1 MFIQLLLCFDPA
13 PCQSNHLFSKLT
25 PRHRSS
31 TVSINLLITNLGWLI
46 GISLG
51 LVVPLEYYSLVLCL
65 PSVLFLS
72 VYWFLVESPMWLVRK
87 DRKEEA
93 INTLR
98 LLRGENYVVDEE
110 IAEMQNIVEEEK
122 KTSEAKSKWSL
133 IKSRTFLLPSLLTS
147 IAYAFSVLSGIE
159 ICCYY
164 VGFIFQNINIRHE
177 FSAIINQVLMVIKS
191 L

>member
-1 MFIQLLLCFDPA
+1 MA
-13 PCQSNHLFSKLT
+13 
-25 PRHRSS
+25 
-31 TVSINLLITNLGWLI
+31 SINKLMDNLGWLI

-72 VYWFLVESPMWLVRK
+72 VWWVLVESPMWLVRK
-87 DRKEEA
+87 DRKDEA

-110 IAEMQNIVEEEK
+110 IAEMQNIFQEESK
-122 KTSEAKSKWSL
+122 RREANSKWSL
-133 IKSRTFLLPSLLTS
+133 IKSRTFLIPSLLTS
-147 IAYAFSVLSGIE
+147 IAYAVSVLSGIE
-159 ICCYY
+159 ICSYY

-177 FSAIINQVLMVIKS
+177 FSAIITQVFNKS
-191 L
+191 FCR

>member
-1 MFIQLLLCFDPA
+1 M
-13 PCQSNHLFSKLT
+13 
-25 PRHRSS
+25 
-31 TVSINLLITNLGWLI
+31 VSINTLMDNLGWLI

-51 LVVPLEYYSLVLCL
+51 LLVPLENYSFVLCL

-72 VYWFLVESPMWLVRK
+72 VCWLLVESPMWLVRQN
-87 DRKEEA
+87 RKEEA

-110 IAEMQNIVEEEK
+110 IEEMQNIVEEEK
-122 KTSEAKSKWSL
+122 RTRETKSKWSL

-147 IAYAFSVLSGIE
+147 ISFTLQVLSGIE
-159 ICCYY
+159 LCCYY

-177 FSAIINQVLMVIKS
+177 FSAIITQVFTNIFCTGRGR
-191 L
+191 